1 MGDAWDSRSED
12 VEPGDYLLPWGENA
26 AGQRYCAAIDEEALR
41 KIAEATGLTPL
52 EFFFS
57 DGHERNLNLY
67 GIFRKM

>member
-1 MGDAWDSRSED
+1 MRSED

-41 KIAEATGLTPL
+41 KIAEPAGLTPL
-52 EFFFS
+52 EFFVS

-67 GIFRKM
+67 GIFRKMT